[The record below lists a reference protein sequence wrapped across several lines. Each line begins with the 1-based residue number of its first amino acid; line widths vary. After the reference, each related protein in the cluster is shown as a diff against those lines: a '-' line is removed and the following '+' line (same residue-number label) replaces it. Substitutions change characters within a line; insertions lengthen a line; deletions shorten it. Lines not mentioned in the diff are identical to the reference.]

1 MCKLIIKKNT
11 KRHDKIALLPKS
23 KLNSMEILNSKG
35 LIDSN
40 ITHDKF
46 IFLNNVLKEY
56 DKLK

>member
-1 MCKLIIKKNT
+1 M
-11 KRHDKIALLPKS
+11 LPKS